1 MQKVDNLKV
10 IVKVFT
16 LCLVFIIIIVYISI
30 QGILSLSST
39 TEAFESFYLN
49 QFNSVKNLNN
59 IAKKLLQIRVN
70 MLQEKRAAE
79 RGDLNEIRWRQEY
92 SNILT
97 DDYKKIWA
105 DVRQM
110 IQTEKTQRLIDK
122 WLVKSEEQ
130 DSMRIEFHKAINAR
144 QLGKSEYILG
154 RWLTTY
160 RELRD
165 QTYRLIELQEK
176 IGKEIKNR
184 IEREGNNL
192 ILRSYILMAVSI
204 FIGFIITYILARFFI
219 KSNNI
224 NIRF

>member
-30 QGILSLSST
+30 QGILSLSTT

-79 RGDLNEIRWRQEY
+79 RGDFNEIRWRQEY

-105 DVRQM
+105 DIKQM
-110 IQTEKTQRLIDK
+110 IQTEKTKRLIDQ
-122 WLVKSEEQ
+122 WFVKSEEH

-144 QLGKSEYILG
+144 QLGKSEYILA
-154 RWLTTY
+154 RWLVTY

>member
-105 DVRQM
+105 DIRQM

-144 QLGKSEYILG
+144 QLGKSEYILA

>member
-1 MQKVDNLKV
+1 LQKVDNLKV

-16 LCLVFIIIIVYISI
+16 LCLVFIIIIIYISI
-30 QGILSLSST
+30 QGIMSLNST

-49 QFNSVKNLNN
+49 QFNSVKSLNN

-97 DDYKKIWA
+97 TDYKKIWA
-105 DVRQM
+105 DSTNM

-122 WLVKSEEQ
+122 WIVKSEEQ

-144 QLGKSEYILG
+144 HLRKSEFILAG
-154 RWLTTY
+154 WLITY

-165 QTYRLIELQEK
+165 QTFRLIELQEK
-176 IGKEIKNR
+176 IGKEIRNR

-192 ILRSYILMAVSI
+192 IVRSYILMAASI